1 MSYNRLFWKKLITA
15 DANADV
21 VAAKNTELPTFSLKL
36 ITLSSVWVNFSGA
49 LPGIVFNAGRNEIV
63 LLAQHCKKSCIYNLH
78 LARILSQYV
87 LKMYLKCKLE
97 TQFLVIVLIPPDGI
111 SGPISV

>member
-1 MSYNRLFWKKLITA
+1 MSIDFHTKPNVECRVCVSYNRLFWKELITA

-36 ITLSSVWVNFSGA
+36 ITFSSVWVNISGA

-63 LLAQHCKKSCIYNLH
+63 PLTQIAKKSCIY
-78 LARILSQYV
+78 IL
-87 LKMYLKCKLE
+87 LE
-97 TQFLVIVLIPPDGI
+97 LYRNM
-111 SGPISV
+111 S

>member
-36 ITLSSVWVNFSGA
+36 ITFSSVWVNISGA

-63 LLAQHCKKSCIYNLH
+63 LLAQHCKKSCIY
-78 LARILSQYV
+78 ILLDLYRNVS
-87 LKMYLKCKLE
+87 
-97 TQFLVIVLIPPDGI
+97 
-111 SGPISV
+111 

>member
-36 ITLSSVWVNFSGA
+36 ITFSSVWVNISGA
-49 LPGIVFNAGRNEIV
+49 LPGITFNAGRNEIV
-63 LLAQHCKKSCIYNLH
+63 PLAQI
-78 LARILSQYV
+78 ARSHV
-87 LKMYLKCKLE
+87 STFC
-97 TQFLVIVLIPPDGI
+97 
-111 SGPISV
+111 